1 MDCSKYRIRNV
12 WTVKGDGSEPQKAE
26 VLVSLDG
33 NILAAGGPFI
43 GCGEVVDGNKR
54 ILSPGFIDAHGH
66 SDISVL
72 AYPEG
77 FSKASQGVT
86 TEIAG
91 NCGLSAFPLTDENR
105 EHLEELYANYNY
117 PFTWS
122 DFTSYRKAL
131 EKRACSP
138 DVIPLCGHNT
148 LRAAV
153 AGYEKK
159 TLSSSQLS
167 LMKELLLRSL
177 SAGSPGMS
185 TGLLY
190 VPGKFATDG
199 EIIELMKVLAATGKI
214 YASHLRSEGDQLLES
229 LENTLFCARQ
239 AGLKKLQISHFKTAL
254 PQNWHKLS
262 AAIEMILQARSEGM
276 EVTVDRYPYTESMT
290 QLSVILPG
298 DWGDMDDIS
307 IKKKLQSQEE
317 RLELVKLLEQEKTA
331 DYWKRVRLASTGA
344 DKYRQYC
351 GKLLCEISEFP
362 AETVVELLAADAP
375 GTCGAFSGMSSENL
389 DRILQLDFCMPGSDG
404 NALPGDYSAGRA
416 HPRAFGTLPRFMR
429 KLLDLNIPLGEA
441 VRRATGLPSRTFGL
455 ADRGLLEAGKRADL
469 TLWDP
474 DELTDTADFAS
485 PHSPARGII
494 FTMCSGNIV
503 YRA

>member
-12 WTVKGDGSEPQKAE
+12 WTVKGDGSQPQKAE
-26 VLVSLDG
+26 VLISVDG
-33 NILAAGGPFI
+33 KILAVGGPFI
-43 GCGEVVDGNKR
+43 GCGEVIDGNKR

-77 FSKASQGVT
+77 FSKVSQGVT

-91 NCGLSAFPLTDENR
+91 NCGLSAFPLTGENR

-117 PFTWS
+117 PLDWS
-122 DFTSYRKAL
+122 DFNSYRQAQD
-131 EKRACSP
+131 KRSCSP

-167 LMKELLLRSL
+167 KMKELLSL
-177 SAGSPGMS
+177 SLEAGCPGMS

-199 EIIELMKVLAATGKI
+199 EIIELMKVLASAGKI
-214 YASHLRSEGDQLLES
+214 YTTHLRSEGNQLLES
-229 LENTLFCARQ
+229 LESTLCCAAQ

-254 PQNWHKLS
+254 PQNWHKLA
-262 AAIEMILQARSEGM
+262 AAIEMISEARRNGI

-290 QLSVILPG
+290 QLSVVLPG
-298 DWGDMDDIS
+298 EWGDMDDIA

-317 RLELVKLLEQEKTA
+317 RQELVKLLEQEKTA

-344 DKYRQYC
+344 DKYRSYC
-351 GKLLCEISEFP
+351 GKLLSEISDFP
-362 AETVVELLAADAP
+362 AQLVVELLAADAP

-389 DRILQLDFCMPGSDG
+389 DRIMLLDFCMPGSDG

-416 HPRAFGTLPRFMR
+416 HPRAFGTLPRFIR
-429 KLLDLNIPLGEA
+429 KLLDLNISIGET
-441 VRRATGLPSRTFGL
+441 VRRATGLPAQTFGL
-455 ADRGLLEAGKRADL
+455 ADRGSLVEGKRADL

-485 PHSPARGII
+485 PHSPARGIV
-494 FTMCSGNIV
+494 FTMCRGKIV

>member
-1 MDCSKYRIRNV
+1 MDYSKYRIRNV
-12 WTVKGDGSEPQKAE
+12 WVVRGDGSDPQKTE
-26 VLVSLDG
+26 VLVSSDG
-33 NILAAGGPFI
+33 NILSVGGPFI
-43 GCGEVVDGNKR
+43 GCGEIIDGNKR

-66 SDISVL
+66 SDLSVL
-72 AYPEG
+72 AYPDG
-77 FSKASQGVT
+77 FSKVSQGVT

-91 NCGLSAFPLTDENR
+91 NCGLSAFPLTGENR

-117 PFTWS
+117 PLEWS
-122 DFTSYRKAL
+122 DFTSYRQVL
-131 EKRACSP
+131 EKRACFP

-159 TLSSSQLS
+159 TLSGSQLS
-167 LMKELLLRSL
+167 GMKELLSQALE
-177 SAGSPGMS
+177 AGSPGMS

-199 EIIELMKVLAATGKI
+199 EIIELMKILASAGKI
-214 YASHLRSEGDQLLES
+214 YTTHLRSEGDQLLES
-229 LENTLFCARQ
+229 LENTLYCASI
-239 AGLKKLQISHFKTAL
+239 AGLKKVQISHFKTAL

-262 AAIEMILQARSEGM
+262 AAIEMIQQARHNGM
-276 EVTVDRYPYTESMT
+276 EITLDRYPYTESMT
-290 QLSVILPG
+290 QLSVVLPG
-298 DWGDMDDIS
+298 KWSDMDDSAIQ
-307 IKKKLQSQEE
+307 KKLQSLEE

-351 GKLLCEISEFP
+351 GRLLSEISEFP
-362 AETVVELLAADAP
+362 AELVVELLAADST

-389 DRILQLDFCMPGSDG
+389 DRIMQLDFCMPGSDG

-429 KLLDLNIPLGEA
+429 KLLELDIPIGEA
-441 VRRATGLPSRTFGL
+441 VRRATGLPARTFGL
-455 ADRGLLEAGKRADL
+455 ADRGLLAEGKRADL

-474 DELTDTADFAS
+474 DELTDTANFAS

-494 FTMCSGNIV
+494 FTMCKGKIV